1 MSKLTKTVGKWK
13 LWTVVS
19 AIIVAAGI
27 IVAAIFGFNADYTA
41 SDVKT
46 MTVKLDS
53 YVSVSD
59 VKMEKV
65 KDICESALEKAGLKD
80 AYTMD
85 GETSGGGEL
94 VYVFSAKTDDKKLA
108 EVKTAVESAL
118 ETATADSGELA
129 GAILYVTANSE
140 RAAATL
146 AAGYLWRAALAGAVV
161 LLAEFIYIAIRY
173 KLNMGAAAAIS
184 SLTGTLL
191 TVALVA
197 LVRLPVTASL
207 AYAGA
212 FALLYTT
219 VTSMLALNKM
229 RENFKTDEYKEK
241 SADEAIVSSLPVKTI
256 LAFAAVSAVA
266 LVLVGAIAVASVRW
280 FAIASLIG
288 VLAGTFA
295 SLIFM
300 PAIYLPLKKLSD
312 KRAAERARY
321 DYKKSGKDKKEDAP
335 KEDGK
340 AAPTQA

>member
-59 VKMEKV
+59 VKTEKV

-161 LLAEFIYIAIRY
+161 LLAEFIYIAVRY

-241 SADEAIVSSLPVKTI
+241 FRRRGDCFLSPRQDDFGFCRRQRGCAGAGGRHRRGFREMVCDSGSDRRPCGNVCLPYLYACDLSAPEEA
-256 LAFAAVSAVA
+256 F
-266 LVLVGAIAVASVRW
+266 G
-280 FAIASLIG
+280 
-288 VLAGTFA
+288 
-295 SLIFM
+295 
-300 PAIYLPLKKLSD
+300 
-312 KRAAERARY
+312 
-321 DYKKSGKDKKEDAP
+321 
-335 KEDGK
+335 
-340 AAPTQA
+340 

>member
-59 VKMEKV
+59 VKTEKV

-146 AAGYLWRAALAGAVV
+146 ARGPICGARLSRARWFSSRNLS
-161 LLAEFIYIAIRY
+161 ISPY
-173 KLNMGAAAAIS
+173 AIS
-184 SLTGTLL
+184 
-191 TVALVA
+191 
-197 LVRLPVTASL
+197 
-207 AYAGA
+207 
-212 FALLYTT
+212 
-219 VTSMLALNKM
+219 
-229 RENFKTDEYKEK
+229 
-241 SADEAIVSSLPVKTI
+241 
-256 LAFAAVSAVA
+256 
-266 LVLVGAIAVASVRW
+266 
-280 FAIASLIG
+280 
-288 VLAGTFA
+288 
-295 SLIFM
+295 
-300 PAIYLPLKKLSD
+300 
-312 KRAAERARY
+312 
-321 DYKKSGKDKKEDAP
+321 
-335 KEDGK
+335 
-340 AAPTQA
+340 

>member
-59 VKMEKV
+59 VKTEKV

-85 GETSGGGEL
+85 GETSGG
-94 VYVFSAKTDDKKLA
+94 
-108 EVKTAVESAL
+108 
-118 ETATADSGELA
+118 GELA

-161 LLAEFIYIAIRY
+161 LLAEFIYIAVRY

-280 FAIASLIG
+280 FAIAALIG

>member
-59 VKMEKV
+59 VKTEKV

-85 GETSGGGEL
+85 GETSGG
-94 VYVFSAKTDDKKLA
+94 
-108 EVKTAVESAL
+108 
-118 ETATADSGELA
+118 GELA

-161 LLAEFIYIAIRY
+161 LLAEFIYIAVRY

-266 LVLVGAIAVASVRW
+266 LVLMGAIAVASVRW

>member
-1 MSKLTKTVGKWK
+1 MKDNLELCGLSDRASVRCGDAMSYLRSGEKFDLIF
-13 LWTVVS
+13 LDPPY
-19 AIIVAAGI
+19 AAGLLGPALEEIARFDICREHGI
-27 IVAAIFGFNADYTA
+27 IVA
-41 SDVKT
+41 
-46 MTVKLDS
+46 
-53 YVSVSD
+53 
-59 VKMEKV
+59 
-65 KDICESALEKAGLKD
+65 
-80 AYTMD
+80 
-85 GETSGGGEL
+85 
-94 VYVFSAKTDDKKLA
+94 
-108 EVKTAVESAL
+108 ESAL
-118 ETATADSGELA
+118 ETATANSGELA

-161 LLAEFIYIAIRY
+161 LLAEFIYIAVRY

>member
-59 VKMEKV
+59 VKTEKV

-108 EVKTAVESAL
+108 EVKTAVES
-118 ETATADSGELA
+118 ELA

-161 LLAEFIYIAIRY
+161 LLAEFIYIAVRY

-280 FAIASLIG
+280 FAIAALIG

>member
-1 MSKLTKTVGKWK
+1 
-13 LWTVVS
+13 
-19 AIIVAAGI
+19 
-27 IVAAIFGFNADYTA
+27 
-41 SDVKT
+41 
-46 MTVKLDS
+46 
-53 YVSVSD
+53 
-59 VKMEKV
+59 
-65 KDICESALEKAGLKD
+65 
-80 AYTMD
+80 MD
-85 GETSGGGEL
+85 GETGRRQW
-94 VYVFSAKTDDKKLA
+94 YMFSAKTDDKACGSKDRRVRRWRRLPPT
-108 EVKTAVESAL
+108 TASLRALSAM
-118 ETATADSGELA
+118 
-129 GAILYVTANSE
+129 TANSE

-161 LLAEFIYIAIRY
+161 LLAEFIYIAVRY
-173 KLNMGAAAAIS
+173 KLNMGAAAAVS

>member
-59 VKMEKV
+59 VKTEKV

-161 LLAEFIYIAIRY
+161 LLAEFIYIAVRY
-173 KLNMGAAAAIS
+173 KLNMGAAAAVS

-197 LVRLPVTASL
+197 LVRLPVTAAL

-280 FAIASLIG
+280 FAIAALIG

>member
-59 VKMEKV
+59 VKTEKV

-161 LLAEFIYIAIRY
+161 LLAEFIYIAVRY

-197 LVRLPVTASL
+197 LVRLPVTRVPRLCGSVCASL
-207 AYAGA
+207 HDGDLDVGVEQDA
-212 FALLYTT
+212 
-219 VTSMLALNKM
+219 
-229 RENFKTDEYKEK
+229 RELQNGR
-241 SADEAIVSSLPVKTI
+241 V
-256 LAFAAVSAVA
+256 
-266 LVLVGAIAVASVRW
+266 
-280 FAIASLIG
+280 
-288 VLAGTFA
+288 
-295 SLIFM
+295 
-300 PAIYLPLKKLSD
+300 
-312 KRAAERARY
+312 
-321 DYKKSGKDKKEDAP
+321 
-335 KEDGK
+335 
-340 AAPTQA
+340 

>member
-59 VKMEKV
+59 VKTEKV

-129 GAILYVTANSE
+129 GAILANSE

-161 LLAEFIYIAIRY
+161 LLAEFIYIAVRY

-280 FAIASLIG
+280 FAIAALIG

>member
-59 VKMEKV
+59 VKTEKV

-161 LLAEFIYIAIRY
+161 LLAEFIYIAVRY
-173 KLNMGAAAAIS
+173 KLNMGRGGRDFISDGNVADGGPRRFGAAS
-184 SLTGTLL
+184 RHR
-191 TVALVA
+191 VP
-197 LVRLPVTASL
+197 RLCGSVCASL
-207 AYAGA
+207 HDGDLDVGVEQDA
-212 FALLYTT
+212 
-219 VTSMLALNKM
+219 
-229 RENFKTDEYKEK
+229 RELQNGR
-241 SADEAIVSSLPVKTI
+241 V
-256 LAFAAVSAVA
+256 
-266 LVLVGAIAVASVRW
+266 
-280 FAIASLIG
+280 
-288 VLAGTFA
+288 
-295 SLIFM
+295 
-300 PAIYLPLKKLSD
+300 
-312 KRAAERARY
+312 
-321 DYKKSGKDKKEDAP
+321 
-335 KEDGK
+335 
-340 AAPTQA
+340 